1 MKRILTLAL
10 AAMML
15 LAVCVSAQAA
25 TATQTGTGVTVVK
38 AADWAA
44 TYPEIYASYE
54 KNAENSE
61 VFDHVEEYPMIATV
75 YEGMAFNKFYNSA
88 RGHYYTVQ
96 DVTNTGRPHALANCF
111 TCKTPDFTAKVNN
124 EGVSA

>member
-1 MKRILTLAL
+1 MKKILSLAL
-10 AAMML
+10 VSVML
-15 LAVCVSAQAA
+15 LAIAVSAQAA
-25 TATQTGTGVTVVK
+25 TATATGAGVTVIK

-88 RGHYYTVQ
+88 RGHYYTRQ
-96 DVTNTGRPHALANCF
+96 QQIMQILQQIMQRQ
-111 TCKTPDFTAKVNN
+111 
-124 EGVSA
+124 